1 MVRRIPVAICFSF
14 LFGLLIQ
21 TSFAQQL
28 DDSKTDEKSN
38 AGEDTKSADSTS
50 AKEGTSD
57 ESDTSGTKAESD
69 IAKLGEVPEFEPSEF
84 NSLKP
89 TTLEEIK
96 TLEAHVK
103 KIRDKIRPA
112 TVNVGGGSGVVIS
125 KEGLILTVAH
135 VGRTAGRRITVTFP
149 DGKRVRGEILGNY
162 HGVDAG
168 LAKITEKGEYPYVE
182 MGDSSKCEQGQW
194 CIAAGY
200 PVSFSRAQQ
209 PPIRLGRILRTSS
222 RTLVTDCTIMGGDSG
237 GPLFDLDGRVI
248 GMNSRV
254 GGSLTSNIH
263 VPISVYQENWGRLVK
278 GEDWGQSRSNSGRQR
293 RERSGPYLGI
303 GRDRSA
309 EGAVVGRLSDDS
321 PAKKAGIKVGDR
333 ILEFNGKPVNDTFRT
348 IYSELRSLKSGDEI
362 TIKVERDKKEM
373 EFKVK
378 IG

>member
-1 MVRRIPVAICFSF
+1 MVRRLSLAISFS
-14 LFGLLIQ
+14 LVIALISQ
-21 TSFAQQL
+21 TAVAQQL
-28 DDSKTDEKSN
+28 SEKTVDGKVKSKDENATKTEATSKPDATNKSDDAKSEEK
-38 AGEDTKSADSTS
+38 
-50 AKEGTSD
+50 
-57 ESDTSGTKAESD
+57 
-69 IAKLGEVPEFEPSEF
+69 PEFVPTKF

-96 TLEAHVK
+96 QFEDHIKT
-103 KIRDKIRPA
+103 IRDKIRPA

-135 VGRTAGRRITVTFP
+135 VGQRAGRRITVTFP
-149 DGKRVRGEILGNY
+149 DGKRVRGEVLGNY

-182 MGDSSKCEQGQW
+182 LGDSSKCEQGDW

-263 VPISVYQENWGRLVK
+263 VPVGVYTENWDRLVK
-278 GEDWGQSRSNSGRQR
+278 GEDWGQSRSNNDRGRPER
-293 RERSGPYLGI
+293 RGGPFIGM

-309 EGAVVGRLSDDS
+309 DGAVVGRLSEDS
-321 PAKKAGIKVGDR
+321 PAKKAGVQIGDR
-333 ILEFNGKPVNDTFRT
+333 ILEFNGKPVKDTFT
-348 IYSELRSLKSGDEI
+348 VIYSELRNLKSGDEVK
-362 TIKVERDKKEM
+362 IKVERDKKVL
-373 EFKVK
+373 EFKFKV
-378 IG
+378 G